1 VRILYHHRT
10 RSKDGQYVHI
20 EEMIHALRK
29 QGHEVI
35 IVAPPSAET
44 ESFGADAGA
53 VALLKRYLPKWF
65 YEVMELGYSLVAY
78 RRLAK
83 AIREHKPDCIY
94 ERYNLFLPAGV
105 WAARRY
111 KLPLLLEVNAPILE
125 ERSRYDGLSLTRL
138 ARWSQAYA
146 WRNADVTLPVTQVL
160 GDIVA
165 SYGVDPKR
173 IVVIPN
179 GINGERFE
187 CAPDVEAAKRGLG
200 LDGRLVLGF
209 TGFVRDWHGL
219 DKVLDLIA
227 NDPPAS
233 RRHLL
238 VVGDGPA
245 RPNLERQAREL
256 GIENRVTFTG
266 IVERDDVA
274 RHVAAFDIALQP
286 AVVAYASPLKLF
298 EYLALG
304 KAIVGPAQPN
314 IEEILVQDQNAVLFD
329 PNDTSAL
336 AHAIQVLCT
345 DDALRARVAENAR
358 ATIGARQ
365 LTWDANARRVVGL
378 FDALLQDSPAAH
390 SERRAA

>member
-10 RSKDGQYVHI
+10 RSKDGQFVHI
-20 EEMIHALRK
+20 EEMIHALRT

-35 IVAPPSAET
+35 IAAPPSIEN
-44 ESFGADAGA
+44 EEFGADAGA
-53 VALLKRYLPKWF
+53 VALLKRWLPKWF
-65 YEVMELGYSLVAY
+65 YEIAELGYSLVAY

-83 AIREHKPDCIY
+83 AIRAHRPDCIY

-105 WAARRY
+105 WAARRH

-146 WRNADVTLPVTQVL
+146 WRNADVVLPVTQVL

-165 SYGVDPKR
+165 SYGVDEKR

-187 CAPDVEAAKRGLG
+187 SAPDVEAAKRALG
-200 LDGRLVLGF
+200 LEGRLVLGF

-219 DKVLDLIA
+219 DKVLTLIA
-227 NDPPAS
+227 ADPPAS
-233 RRHLL
+233 LRHLL

-245 RPNLERQAREL
+245 RAGLERQAREL

-266 IVERDDVA
+266 IVGRDDVA

-314 IEEILVQDQNAVLFD
+314 IEEILRRDHNAVLFD
-329 PNDTSAL
+329 PKDPDGL
-336 AHAIQVLCT
+336 ATAISRLCGDAVL
-345 DDALRARVAENAR
+345 RNKVAANAR
-358 ATIGARQ
+358 ATIADQQ
-365 LTWDANARRVVGL
+365 LTWSANAHRVIELFRGL
-378 FDALLQDSPAAH
+378 LS
-390 SERRAA
+390 RA

>member
-20 EEMIHALRK
+20 EEMIHALRA

-35 IVAPPSAET
+35 IVAPPSSET
-44 ESFGADAGA
+44 EEFGADAGA
-53 VALLKRYLPKWF
+53 VALLKRWLPKWF
-65 YEVMELGYSLVAY
+65 YELMELSYSLVAY
-78 RRLAK
+78 RRLAG
-83 AIREHKPDCIY
+83 AIRAHKPDCIY

-105 WAARRY
+105 WAARRF

-146 WRNADVTLPVTQVL
+146 WLHADVVLPVTQVL

-179 GINGERFE
+179 GINGERFDS
-187 CAPDVEAAKRGLG
+187 APDVEAAKRALG

-219 DKVLDLIA
+219 DKVLTLIA
-227 NDPPAS
+227 GDPPES

-245 RPNLERQAREL
+245 RAGLERQAREL
-256 GIENRVTFTG
+256 GIDNRVTFTG
-266 IVERDDVA
+266 IVGRDDVA

-314 IEEILVQDQNAVLFD
+314 IEEILRRDHNAVLFD
-329 PNDTSAL
+329 PADPDGL
-336 AHAIQVLCT
+336 ANAVSRLCS
-345 DDALRARVAENAR
+345 DHALRTRVA
-358 ATIGARQ
+358 
-365 LTWDANARRVVGL
+365 ANARHTIADLELTWGQNARKVISL
-378 FDALLQDSPAAH
+378 FGALRSHA
-390 SERRAA
+390 

>member
-1 VRILYHHRT
+1 MRILYHHRT

-20 EEMIHALRK
+20 EEMINALRK

-44 ESFGADAGA
+44 ESFGSDAGA
-53 VALLKRYLPKWF
+53 VALLKRWLPKWF
-65 YEVMELGYSLVAY
+65 YELMELGYSLVAY

-83 AIREHKPDCIY
+83 AVEQHRPDCIY

-105 WAARRY
+105 WLARKY

-146 WRNADVTLPVTQVL
+146 WKNADMVLPVTRVL

-165 SYGVDPKR
+165 SYGVPQER

-179 GINGERFE
+179 GINGERFGS
-187 CAPDVEAAKRGLG
+187 APDVEAAKRALG
-200 LDGRLVLGF
+200 LEGNLVLGF

-219 DKVLDLIA
+219 DKVIDLIA
-227 NDPPAS
+227 NDTPES

-245 RPNLERQAREL
+245 RAGLEKQAREL
-256 GIENRVTFTG
+256 GIANRVTFTG
-266 IVERDDVA
+266 IVGRDDVA

-314 IEEILVQDQNAVLFD
+314 IEEILAQDKNAVLFD
-329 PNDTSAL
+329 PDSTASL
-336 AHAIQVLCT
+336 AAAVDRLCV
-345 DDALRARVAENAR
+345 DHALREKVAAGAR
-358 ATIGARQ
+358 ATIVEQ
-365 LTWDANARRVVGL
+365 KLTWHENALRVVGL
-378 FDALLQDSPAAH
+378 FRGLMQ
-390 SERRAA
+390 RA

>member
-1 VRILYHHRT
+1 MRILYHHRT

-20 EEMIHALRK
+20 EEMINALRK

-44 ESFGADAGA
+44 ESFGSDAGA
-53 VALLKRYLPKWF
+53 VALLKRWLPKWF
-65 YEVMELGYSLVAY
+65 YELMELGYSLVAY

-83 AIREHKPDCIY
+83 AVEQHRPDCIY

-105 WAARRY
+105 WLARKY

-146 WRNADVTLPVTQVL
+146 WKNADMVLPVTRVL

-165 SYGVDPKR
+165 SYGVPQER

-179 GINGERFE
+179 GINGERFGS
-187 CAPDVEAAKRGLG
+187 APDVEAAKRALG
-200 LDGRLVLGF
+200 LEGNLVLGF

-219 DKVLDLIA
+219 DKVIDLIA
-227 NDPPAS
+227 NDPPES

-245 RPNLERQAREL
+245 RAGLEKQARDL
-256 GIENRVTFTG
+256 GIANRVTFTG
-266 IVERDDVA
+266 IVGRDDVA

-314 IEEILVQDQNAVLFD
+314 IEEILAQDKNAVLFD
-329 PNDTSAL
+329 PDSTASL
-336 AHAIQVLCT
+336 AAAVDRLCV
-345 DDALRARVAENAR
+345 DHALREKVAAGAR
-358 ATIGARQ
+358 ATIVEQ
-365 LTWDANARRVVGL
+365 KLTWHENALRVVGL
-378 FDALLQDSPAAH
+378 FRGLMQ
-390 SERRAA
+390 RA

>member
-20 EEMIHALRK
+20 EEMINALRA
-29 QGHEVI
+29 QGHEVV
-35 IVAPPSAET
+35 IVAPPSQEK
-44 ESFGADAGA
+44 ESFGADAGG
-53 VALLKRYLPKWF
+53 VALLKRWLPKWF
-65 YEVMELGYSLVAY
+65 YELMELAYSLVAY

-83 AIREHKPDCIY
+83 AVERHRPDCIY

-105 WAARRY
+105 WLARKY
-111 KLPLLLEVNAPILE
+111 KLPLLLEINAPILE

-146 WRNADVTLPVTQVL
+146 WRNADIVLPVTRVL

-165 SYGVDPKR
+165 SYGVDPQR

-179 GINGERFE
+179 GINGERFGA
-187 CAPDVEAAKRGLG
+187 APDVEAAKRALG
-200 LDGRLVLGF
+200 LEGSLVLGF

-219 DKVLDLIA
+219 DKVIDLIA
-227 NDPPAS
+227 NDPPES
-233 RRHLL
+233 HRHLL

-245 RPNLERQAREL
+245 RPALEEQAKRL
-256 GIENRVTFTG
+256 GIANRVTFTG
-266 IVERDDVA
+266 IVGRDDVA

-314 IEEILVQDQNAVLFD
+314 LREILKEDHNAVLFD
-329 PNDTSAL
+329 PQDAGGLSG
-336 AHAIQVLCT
+336 AIHRLCS
-345 DDALRARVAENAR
+345 DHALRAKVAANAR
-358 ATIGARQ
+358 ATIHEQQ
-365 LTWDANARRVVGL
+365 LTWAANARRVVGL
-378 FDALLQDSPAAH
+378 FQQLKQHA
-390 SERRAA
+390 

>member
-1 VRILYHHRT
+1 MRILYHHRT

-20 EEMIHALRK
+20 EEMINALRN

-44 ESFGADAGA
+44 ESFGSDAGL
-53 VALLKRYLPKWF
+53 VALLKRWLPKWF
-65 YEVMELGYSLVAY
+65 YELMELGYSLVAY

-83 AIREHKPDCIY
+83 AARQHRPDCIY
-94 ERYNLFLPAGV
+94 ERYNLFLPAGI
-105 WAARRY
+105 WLAR
-111 KLPLLLEVNAPILE
+111 KTGLPLLLEVNAPILE

-138 ARWSQAYA
+138 ARWSQSYA
-146 WRNADVTLPVTQVL
+146 WNNADVVLPVTRVL

-165 SYGVDPKR
+165 SYGVPRER

-179 GINGERFE
+179 GINGERFGA
-187 CAPDVEAAKRGLG
+187 APDVDAAKRALG
-200 LDGRLVLGF
+200 LEGNLVLGF

-219 DKVLDLIA
+219 DKVIDLIA
-227 NDPPAS
+227 NDPPES

-245 RPNLERQAREL
+245 RADLERQAREL
-256 GIENRVTFTG
+256 GIASRVTFTG

-314 IEEILVQDQNAVLFD
+314 IEEILAQDQNAVLFD
-329 PNDTSAL
+329 PDSTASL
-336 AHAIQVLCT
+336 AAAVDRLCV
-345 DDALRARVAENAR
+345 DRALREKVAAGAR
-358 ATIGARQ
+358 ATIVEQ
-365 LTWDANARRVVGL
+365 KLTWHENALRVVGL
-378 FDALLQDSPAAH
+378 FRGLLQ
-390 SERRAA
+390 RA

>member
-1 VRILYHHRT
+1 MRILYHHRT

-20 EEMIHALRK
+20 EEMINALRA

-35 IVAPPSAET
+35 IVAPPSQQA

-65 YEVMELGYSLVAY
+65 YELMELGYSLVAY
-78 RRLAK
+78 RRLIK
-83 AIREHKPDCIY
+83 AIREHKPDCVY
-94 ERYNLFLPAGV
+94 ERYNLFLPAGI
-105 WAARRY
+105 WAARKFR
-111 KLPLLLEVNAPILE
+111 LPLLLEVNAPILE
-125 ERSRYDGLSLTRL
+125 ERSRYDGLALTRL

-146 WRNADVTLPVTQVL
+146 WRNADMVLPVTRVL

-165 SYGVDPKR
+165 SYGVPAER

-179 GINGERFE
+179 GINSERFDT
-187 CAPDVEAAKRGLG
+187 APDVEAAKRALG
-200 LDGRLVLGF
+200 LDGRMVLGF

-219 DKVLDLIA
+219 DKVIDLIA
-227 NDPPAS
+227 NDPPES

-245 RPNLERQAREL
+245 RAGLERQAREL

-266 IVERDDVA
+266 IIGRDEVA
-274 RHVAAFDIALQP
+274 RYVAAFDIALQP
-286 AVVAYASPLKLF
+286 SVVAYASPLKLF

-314 IEEILVQDQNAVLFD
+314 IEEILRQDHNAVLFD
-329 PNDTSAL
+329 PNDPSGL
-336 AHAIQVLCT
+336 ARAISRLC
-345 DDALRARVAENAR
+345 DDAVLRNKVAYNAR
-358 ATIGARQ
+358 QTISDQQ
-365 LTWDANARRVVGL
+365 LTWSANAQRVVEL
-378 FDALLQDSPAAH
+378 FGHKQIAQ
-390 SERRAA
+390 R

>member
-20 EEMIHALRK
+20 EEMIHALRE

-44 ESFGADAGA
+44 EDFGSDAGA
-53 VALLKRYLPKWF
+53 VALLKRWLPKWF
-65 YEVMELGYSLVAY
+65 YELMELGYSLVAY
-78 RRLAK
+78 RRMAK

-94 ERYNLFLPAGV
+94 ERYNLFLPAGI

-146 WRNADVTLPVTQVL
+146 WRNADVVLPVTQVL

-179 GINGERFE
+179 GINGKRFE
-187 CAPDVEAAKRGLG
+187 SAPDVEAAKRALG

-219 DKVLDLIA
+219 DKVLDMIVG
-227 NDPPAS
+227 DPPES
-233 RRHLL
+233 PRHLL

-245 RPNLERQAREL
+245 RQGLERQAREL

-266 IVERDDVA
+266 IVGRDDVA

-314 IEEILVQDQNAVLFD
+314 IEEILRPDYNAVLFD
-329 PNDTSAL
+329 PASTQSL
-336 AHAIQVLCT
+336 AEAVDRLCSDRVL
-345 DDALRARVAENAR
+345 REKVA
-358 ATIGARQ
+358 
-365 LTWDANARRVVGL
+365 ANARSTIVEQKLTWHENALRVVSLFGGL
-378 FDALLQDSPAAH
+378 L
-390 SERRAA
+390 RRA

>member
-10 RSKDGQYVHI
+10 RSKDGQFVHI
-20 EEMIHALRK
+20 EEMIHALRT

-35 IVAPPSAET
+35 IAAPPSIEN
-44 ESFGADAGA
+44 EEFGADAGA
-53 VALLKRYLPKWF
+53 VALLKRWLPKWF
-65 YEVMELGYSLVAY
+65 YELAELAYSLVAY

-83 AIREHKPDCIY
+83 AIRAHRPDCIY

-146 WRNADVTLPVTQVL
+146 WRNADVVLPVTQVL
-160 GDIVA
+160 GDMVA
-165 SYGVDPKR
+165 AYGVDEKR

-187 CAPDVEAAKRGLG
+187 RAPDVEAAKRALG
-200 LDGRLVLGF
+200 LEGRLVLGF

-219 DKVLDLIA
+219 DKVLTLIA
-227 NDPPAS
+227 ADPPAS
-233 RRHLL
+233 LRHLL

-245 RPNLERQAREL
+245 RPALERQAREL

-266 IVERDDVA
+266 IVGRDDVA
-274 RHVAAFDIALQP
+274 RYVAAFDIALQP

-314 IEEILVQDQNAVLFD
+314 IEEILRRDHNAVLFD
-329 PNDTSAL
+329 PKDPDGL
-336 AHAIQVLCT
+336 AGAISRLCGDAVL
-345 DDALRARVAENAR
+345 RNKVAANAR
-358 ATIGARQ
+358 ATIADQQ
-365 LTWDANARRVVGL
+365 LTWSANAHRVIELFRGL
-378 FDALLQDSPAAH
+378 LG
-390 SERRAA
+390 RA

>member
-20 EEMIHALRK
+20 EEMIHALRE

-53 VALLKRYLPKWF
+53 IALLKRYLPKWF
-65 YEVMELGYSLVAY
+65 YELMELGYSLVAY
-78 RRLAK
+78 RRLVK
-83 AIREHKPDCIY
+83 AIHEHKPDCMY
-94 ERYNLFLPAGV
+94 ERYNLFLPAGI

-111 KLPLLLEVNAPILE
+111 RLPLLLEVNAPILE

-146 WRNADVTLPVTQVL
+146 WRNADMVLPVTRVL

-165 SYGVDPKR
+165 SYGVDPQR

-179 GINGERFE
+179 GINGKRFE
-187 CAPDVEAAKRGLG
+187 SAPDVEAAKRALG
-200 LDGRLVLGF
+200 LEGRLVLGF

-219 DKVLDLIA
+219 DKVLDMIV
-227 NDPPAS
+227 NDPPES
-233 RRHLL
+233 PRHLL

-245 RPNLERQAREL
+245 RQDLERQAREL

-266 IVERDDVA
+266 IVGRDDVA
-274 RHVAAFDIALQP
+274 RYVAAFDIALQP

-314 IEEILVQDQNAVLFD
+314 IEEILRPDYNAVLFD
-329 PNDTSAL
+329 PASKQSL
-336 AHAIQVLCT
+336 AEAVNRLCT
-345 DDALRARVAENAR
+345 DHTLREKVA
-358 ATIGARQ
+358 
-365 LTWDANARRVVGL
+365 ANARSTIVEQKLTWHENALRVVGL
-378 FDALLQDSPAAH
+378 FGGLL
-390 SERRAA
+390 RRA

>member
-1 VRILYHHRT
+1 MRILYHHRT

-20 EEMIHALRK
+20 EEMINALRA

-35 IVAPPSAET
+35 IVAPPSAES
-44 ESFGADAGA
+44 ESFGSDAGA

-65 YEVMELGYSLVAY
+65 YELMELSYSLVAY
-78 RRLAK
+78 RRLVK
-83 AIREHKPDCIY
+83 AVKQHKPDCLY

-105 WAARRY
+105 WLAR
-111 KLPLLLEVNAPILE
+111 KFGLPMLLEINAPILE
-125 ERSRYDGLSLTRL
+125 ERRRYDGLSLTRL

-146 WRNADVTLPVTQVL
+146 WRNADIVLPVTRVL

-165 SYGVDPKR
+165 SYGVEPER

-179 GINGERFE
+179 GINGERFDG
-187 CAPDVEAAKRGLG
+187 ALDVEAAKRALG
-200 LDGRLVLGF
+200 LEGSLVLGF

-219 DKVLDLIA
+219 DKVIALIA

-245 RPNLERQAREL
+245 RAALERQAREL
-256 GIENRVTFTG
+256 GVANRVTFTG

-314 IEEILVQDQNAVLFD
+314 IEEILQQDHNAVLFD
-329 PNDTSAL
+329 PANPDAL
-336 AHAIQVLCT
+336 AAAISRLCL
-345 DDALRARVAENAR
+345 DHALRHKVACNAR
-358 ATIGARQ
+358 QTIADQQ
-365 LTWDANARRVVGL
+365 LTWSANARRVVDL
-378 FDALLQDSPAAH
+378 FGQLRSHA
-390 SERRAA
+390 

>member
-20 EEMIHALRK
+20 EEMIHALRE

-53 VALLKRYLPKWF
+53 VALLKRWLPKWF
-65 YEVMELGYSLVAY
+65 YELMELGYSLVAY
-78 RRLAK
+78 RRLVK
-83 AIREHKPDCIY
+83 AIRAHKPDCVY
-94 ERYNLFLPAGV
+94 ERYNLFLPAGI

-146 WRNADVTLPVTQVL
+146 WRNADMVLPVTQVL

-179 GINGERFE
+179 GINGKRFE
-187 CAPDVEAAKRGLG
+187 SAPDVEAAKRALG

-219 DKVLDLIA
+219 DKVLDMIVG
-227 NDPPAS
+227 DPS
-233 RRHLL
+233 ESQRHLL

-245 RPNLERQAREL
+245 RPGLERQAREL

-266 IVERDDVA
+266 IVGRDDVA

-304 KAIVGPAQPN
+304 KAIIGPAQPN
-314 IEEILVQDQNAVLFD
+314 IEEILRPDYNAVLFD
-329 PNDTSAL
+329 PASTQSL
-336 AHAIQVLCT
+336 AEAVDRLCSDRVL
-345 DDALRARVAENAR
+345 REKVA
-358 ATIGARQ
+358 
-365 LTWDANARRVVGL
+365 ANARSTIVEQKLTWHENALRVVSLFGGL
-378 FDALLQDSPAAH
+378 L
-390 SERRAA
+390 RRA

>member
-10 RSKDGQYVHI
+10 RSKDGQFVHI
-20 EEMIHALRK
+20 EEMIHALRA

-35 IVAPPSAET
+35 IAAPPSIEN
-44 ESFGADAGA
+44 EEFGADAGA
-53 VALLKRYLPKWF
+53 VALLKRWLPKWF
-65 YEVMELGYSLVAY
+65 YELAELGYSLVAY

-83 AIREHKPDCIY
+83 AIRAHRPDCIY

-146 WRNADVTLPVTQVL
+146 WRNADVVLPVTQVL

-165 SYGVDPKR
+165 AYGVDEKR

-187 CAPDVEAAKRGLG
+187 SAPDVEAAKRALG
-200 LDGRLVLGF
+200 LEGRLVLGF

-227 NDPPAS
+227 ADPPDS
-233 RRHLL
+233 QRHLM

-245 RPNLERQAREL
+245 RPGLERQAREL

-266 IVERDDVA
+266 IVGRDDVA

-314 IEEILVQDQNAVLFD
+314 IEEILRRDHNAVLFD
-329 PNDTSAL
+329 PKDPDGL
-336 AHAIQVLCT
+336 ATAISRLCGDAVL
-345 DDALRARVAENAR
+345 RNKVATNAR
-358 ATIGARQ
+358 ATIADQQ
-365 LTWDANARRVVGL
+365 LTWSANAHRVIELFRGL
-378 FDALLQDSPAAH
+378 LS
-390 SERRAA
+390 RA

>member
-1 VRILYHHRT
+1 MRILYHHRT

-20 EEMIHALRK
+20 EEMIHALRA
-29 QGHEVI
+29 QGHEVV

-44 ESFGADAGA
+44 EDFGSDAGA

-65 YEVMELGYSLVAY
+65 YELMELGYSLVAY
-78 RRLAK
+78 RRMAK

-146 WRNADVTLPVTQVL
+146 WRNADVVLPVTQVL
-160 GDIVA
+160 GDIVE

-179 GINGERFE
+179 GINGERFDA
-187 CAPDVEAAKRGLG
+187 APDVEAAKRALG

-219 DKVLDLIA
+219 DKVLDLIV
-227 NDPPAS
+227 NDPPES

-245 RPNLERQAREL
+245 RAGLERQAREL

-266 IVERDDVA
+266 IVGRDDVA

-314 IEEILVQDQNAVLFD
+314 IEEILRQDYNAVLFD
-329 PNDTSAL
+329 PADPNGL
-336 AHAIQVLCT
+336 AIAVSRLCS
-345 DDALRARVAENAR
+345 DHPLRTRVAENAQR
-358 ATIGARQ
+358 TISEMQ
-365 LTWDANARRVVGL
+365 LTWGANARKVVSL
-378 FDALLQDSPAAH
+378 FGSLGSHA
-390 SERRAA
+390 